1 MVARQ
6 CQGEWQ
12 ARERAGDLDGAL
24 QEVPHGEQREKLAV
38 ERGQKGAP
46 RPRSGPLPERDGE
59 RHLAAPP
66 KELPQVEWEPVR
78 NVGRLLLLPGEGG

>member
-1 MVARQ
+1 VVARQ
-6 CQGEWQ
+6 RQGERKTW
-12 ARERAGDLDGAL
+12 ERAGDLDGAL

-46 RPRSGPLPERDGE
+46 RPRGVPLPERDGE

-66 KELPQVEWEPVR
+66 KELPQVEWEPMR
-78 NVGRLLLLPGEGG
+78 NVGLLLLPGEGG